1 MIIAEPVRHLSYICG
16 DLQRLCLIR
25 ELVTVEKRE
34 LLRIVVP
41 VRLESANDVVFV
53 FLVRAYPPV
62 LLTGTAL

>member
-1 MIIAEPVRHLSYICG
+1 MIIAEPVRHLSYICC

-41 VRLESANDVVFV
+41 VRLKSADDVV
-53 FLVRAYPPV
+53 FLVRAYPPA
-62 LLTGTAL
+62 LLTGAAL

>member
-25 ELVTVEKRE
+25 ELVTVEKRK

-41 VRLESANDVVFV
+41 VRLKTADDVVF
-53 FLVRAYPPV
+53 FVRADPPA
-62 LLTGTAL
+62 LLTGAAL